1 MAEGARKYRYAD
13 PVYGSVAYNYGATAI
28 PIPRKEEPGPGR
40 TEAPPRTPPTELE
53 QERARERVRE
63 RERERERARAGEQTQ
78 ARPHTF
84 NIPVLGILGGLAVA
98 VLAVLVLLSYVEL
111 TRLSTE
117 QARLQQELDQLNEQ
131 GNKLMIAYE
140 STFNMSEI
148 EHYAVNVLGMT
159 KLTDE
164 DTTLFRVNTAD
175 RAEILNED
183 DAEPGF
189 FDRVADFFTS
199 LAEYFR

>member
-13 PVYGSVAYNYGATAI
+13 PVYGSVAYNYGSTAI
-28 PIPRKEEPGPGR
+28 PIPEREEPLPKRRPEPAPR
-40 TEAPPRTPPTELE
+40 TEPSELE
-53 QERARERVRE
+53 RERARERVRE
-63 RERERERARAGEQTQ
+63 RERARAGEQT
-78 ARPHTF
+78 AERPHTF
-84 NIPVLGILGGLAVA
+84 SIPVLGILGGLAVA

-117 QARLQQELDQLNEQ
+117 QARLQQEMDRLNEQ

-164 DTTLFRVNTAD
+164 DTTLFRVNTDD
-175 RAEILNED
+175 RAEILNAD